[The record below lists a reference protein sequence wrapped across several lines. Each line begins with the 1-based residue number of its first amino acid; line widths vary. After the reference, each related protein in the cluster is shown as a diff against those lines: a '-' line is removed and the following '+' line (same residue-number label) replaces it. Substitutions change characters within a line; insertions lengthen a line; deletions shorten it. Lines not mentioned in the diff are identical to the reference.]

1 MLLLLF
7 FAVVVGAGTAVSPCV
22 LPVLPAVL
30 SASGSGG
37 RRRPLGIVL
46 GLTTT
51 FAVTVIGLSKVIS
64 GIGLGSDPLR
74 DVAIA
79 VLAIF
84 GVALLVPQ
92 LAARLERPLAAFSR
106 LGPRSRG
113 DGFVSGLA
121 VGAALGFV
129 YTPCAGPILA
139 AVITVSAASG
149 RAVAVGLAYAL
160 GTGLMLLAL
169 ALGGRRI
176 LDRLR
181 RSGRAL
187 AVQRALGVVLVA
199 TAVVLATML
208 DVRLDQW
215 IAQNIPNVNVSAFV
229 DNSRAVATRLA
240 AVR

>member
-1 MLLLLF
+1 MLLLLL
-7 FAVVVGAGTAVSPCV
+7 FALVVGAGTAVSPCV
-22 LPVLPAVL
+22 LPVLPAML

-46 GLTTT
+46 GLSTT
-51 FAVTVIGLSKVIS
+51 FAITIVGLAKVVG

-74 DVAIA
+74 DLAIV
-79 VLAIF
+79 VLAAF
-84 GVALLVPQ
+84 GVALIVP
-92 LAARLERPLAAFSR
+92 RLGELIERPLAALSR
-106 LGPRSRG
+106 LGPRTRG
-113 DGFVSGLA
+113 DGFGSGLL

-139 AVITVSAASG
+139 AVISVSAASG
-149 RAVAVGLAYAL
+149 SAVAVGLAYAL

-169 ALGGRRI
+169 ALGGRR
-176 LDRLR
+176 LLERVR
-181 RSGRAL
+181 RRGRAL